1 MRKKGPEGSTP
12 EKRGNGAQKTVDE
25 YIAGVVEPGRGMLVT
40 MRAAIRSALPQEAVE
55 TISYRMPAFKT
66 KKVLVW
72 FAAFKNHCSLFPTA
86 QVIEAFRDELK
97 GFTVS
102 KGSVH
107 FPLDKPVPA
116 ALIRKM
122 VKARVEQSESRGR
135 GTPSAG

>member
-1 MRKKGPEGSTP
+1 
-12 EKRGNGAQKTVDE
+12 
-25 YIAGVVEPGRGMLVT
+25 
-40 MRAAIRSALPQEAVE
+40 
-55 TISYRMPAFKT
+55 
-66 KKVLVW
+66 
-72 FAAFKNHCSLFPTA
+72 
-86 QVIEAFRDELK
+86 VIEAFRDELK